1 MGFMDEFQAFIA
13 RGNVIELAVAFIIG
27 GAFGKIVS
35 SLVNDVVMP
44 PIGLLL
50 GGVDFTNMFID
61 LSGQGFT
68 SLTAA
73 KDAGAAVIAYGSFIN
88 TIIEFLIIAIVIFL
102 LVRQINKMQKKE
114 ESKPTP
120 PPEPSKEVV
129 LLSEIRDLLKK

>member
-68 SLTAA
+68 TLTAA

-88 TIIEFLIIAIVIFL
+88 TIIEFLIIAIVIFM

-114 ESKPTP
+114 ESKPAP